1 MVTICRTVYGT
12 YPEYHSSGDDKK
24 FLKIDKI
31 DKTID
36 ELENILKLRLMFTP
50 KGTILMREP
59 MLGKRNLYPNINTYE
74 TRNNSSSDTQADNK
88 EQKNILLNILGY
100 ADNKN
105 NILDIIKMKNL
116 NMHKSFNI
124 LQVA

>member
-1 MVTICRTVYGT
+1 
-12 YPEYHSSGDDKK
+12 
-24 FLKIDKI
+24 
-31 DKTID
+31 
-36 ELENILKLRLMFTP
+36 MFTP
-50 KGTILMREP
+50 KRYNPYGEP

-100 ADNKN
+100 ADGKN

-124 LQVA
+124 LQVCINLKLIKFSY